1 MRLEDMSKHE
11 LIDLIKSSQ
20 SRRNYGL
27 IWEHEKASENL
38 INNAINVLPILEKQK
53 SQTVASKHVSK
64 YSNYLIEGDN
74 YFVLKIL
81 RYTHFESVDVI
92 YIDPPYNTGKK
103 DFKYNDRFIEKDDP
117 YRHSSWLNFM
127 SKRLRLAKD
136 LLKEDG
142 IIFISI
148 DDNEMPQLKLLC
160 DSIFGEK
167 NFIANLIWE
176 KKRKASNLDSNVR
189 GITEYVLAYGSRSAR
204 PLIHPIDKV
213 EENKP
218 YPFYNSGNKRDTLR
232 FPSGISFTGL
242 EDGFYK
248 RQSFKA
254 KKTLVTLKN
263 DVTIKNGKATNAFE
277 LEGEWRY
284 SQKWLD
290 NSLREGEEIVF
301 KGKEF
306 KPYWINKSEDRNKNM
321 KTLLNY
327 DNYLIGT
334 NEDGNEELFQ
344 VIGDN
349 DFDFPKPVSL
359 IKALINATTK
369 PQDEAL
375 VLDFFAG
382 TGTTGVAVLE
392 LNVEDN
398 GNRRFIL
405 VTNNENEI
413 CTEITYPR
421 IKKTITGY
429 TNQKKE
435 KVQGLGGNLD
445 YFRTKFLKKS
455 QNSDDMKIRIMDNC
469 VDLLCFREGVFD
481 EVETSDENFKIF
493 RRDSQILGI
502 YNGIDQSHLKYFKKV
517 LDKLDGNKKVYI
529 FTFDNEGLN
538 PNDFIGWK
546 DIEIEPIP
554 KKILEVIGEL
564 NAI

>member
-1 MRLEDMSKHE
+1 MNFDDLSKEE
-11 LIDLIKSSQ
+11 LINLLHRYETKKK
-20 SRRNYGL
+20 YGL
-27 IWEHEKASENL
+27 VWENEKVPENL
-38 INNAINVLPILEKQK
+38 IANAASVLPILEREKLR
-53 SQTVASKHVSK
+53 SVASKNLSNN
-64 YSNYLIEGDN
+64 SNYLIEGDN

-103 DFKYNDRFIEKDDP
+103 DFKYNDHFIEKDDP

-127 SKRLRLAKD
+127 NKRLRLAKD

-142 IIFISI
+142 VIFISI

-189 GITEYVLAYGSRSAR
+189 GITEYVLVYGSKTAR

-218 YPFYNSGNKRDTLR
+218 YPFYNSGNKRDTLK

-242 EDGFYK
+242 EDGLYK
-248 RQSFKA
+248 RQTFKA

-290 NSLREGEEIVF
+290 NSLRQGEEVVF
-301 KGKEF
+301 KGTEF
-306 KPYWINKSEDRNKNM
+306 KPYWINKSDDRNKNM

-344 VIGDN
+344 VIGNN

-369 PQDEAL
+369 PKDDAL
-375 VLDFFAG
+375 ILDFFAG

-392 LNVEDN
+392 LNEEDN

-405 VTNNENEI
+405 VTNNENDI
-413 CTEITYPR
+413 CEEITYPR

-429 TNQKKE
+429 TNQKNE
-435 KVQGLGGNLD
+435 KIEGLRGNLD

-455 QNSDDMKIRIMDNC
+455 QNADEMKMRIAENC
-469 VDLLCFREGVFD
+469 IDLLCFREGTFEELEIAHD
-481 EVETSDENFKIF
+481 YFKIF
-493 RRDSQILGI
+493 RNGPKILGI
-502 YNGIDQSHLKYFKKV
+502 YNSIDYSHLAEFKNS
-517 LDKLDGNKKVYI
+517 LETFEGQKKAFI

-538 PNDFIGWK
+538 PNDFINWGN
-546 DIEIEPIP
+546 IELEPIP
-554 KKILEVIGEL
+554 QKLLEIIGES
-564 NAI
+564 NAS